1 VAELNWCQ
9 DVGLDLGQMRKQE
22 ARWNNSVRRL
32 RGVSQERLGAR
43 TVQHMPDLLA
53 TSRKPAHHC
62 RVNKV
67 FAWTTPEEAVN
78 AEVRYWQASSVE
90 DRVSAV
96 ETIRQTALGIYD
108 ATAVRMER
116 IYRLVVLPPRAIP
129 SRRGTRASGQR

>member
-1 VAELNWCQ
+1 
-9 DVGLDLGQMRKQE
+9 
-22 ARWNNSVRRL
+22 
-32 RGVSQERLGAR
+32 
-43 TVQHMPDLLA
+43 
-53 TSRKPAHHC
+53 
-62 RVNKV
+62 VNKV

-96 ETIRQTALGIYD
+96 ETIRQTTLGIYD

-116 IYRLVVLPPRAIP
+116 VYRLVVLPPRAIP